1 MLNKKTKT
9 IFWIVGAIGLVLL
22 LLFLYQL
29 LSSSSGS
36 NAVVILAMLLTG
48 LILGGL
54 IMFLGTRSLKA
65 SPPEVR
71 ESSHTIAQSMK
82 KVFKIVSAEG
92 HFSEIYNYE
101 ETRKLLNFIPTKKK
115 ALVIVEA
122 KVLVGYD
129 FEKLKW
135 NFDPEK
141 RTVRLEEFPAPEI
154 LSTETEHKY
163 YNIEEQLFN
172 LFSREDL
179 SQIQKNSKAQVI
191 EAARA
196 SHLPKAAAEQM
207 QMLLTELLSS
217 KNFILENPSKIL
229 EAQNKPLLLSSEDK
243 TNLD

>member
-1 MLNKKTKT
+1 MIKTNKRT
-9 IFWIVGAIGLVLL
+9 IFLVILAFVFLGIGAFYLISRPGGEGSGLFLFLMLFVGLVL
-22 LLFLYQL
+22 
-29 LSSSSGS
+29 GGII
-36 NAVVILAMLLTG
+36 AILAS
-48 LILGGL
+48 
-54 IMFLGTRSLKA
+54 RSLTS
-65 SPPEVR
+65 SPPKVV
-71 ESSHTIAQSMK
+71 ESSHTIAQSMR
-82 KVFKIVSAEG
+82 KVFKIVTAEG

-129 FEKLKW
+129 FEKFKWQYDAQKGSLK
-135 NFDPEK
+135 
-141 RTVRLEEFPAPEI
+141 LEEFPAPEI

-196 SHLPKAAAEQM
+196 SHLPQAAAEQM
-207 QMLLTELLSS
+207 QTLLVELLSS
-217 KNFILENPSKIL
+217 KGVILENPNLIL
-229 EAQNKPLLLSSEDK
+229 ESKNQPLLSFKKES
-243 TNLD
+243 